1 MKNEHIELAKNQR
14 SFFETHATKTYDFRI
29 NQLKK
34 LKKAIDTYE
43 NEIIEALR
51 KDLNK
56 PEFEA
61 YATEIGIIYDEINF
75 SINNLSDW
83 MQKQEVNT
91 PLLHFP
97 SESFIV
103 NEPLGVVLI
112 IAPWNYPFQLTIG
125 PLIGA
130 IAAGNCAILKPS
142 EFTPNTSALLSK
154 IIAENFNQNY
164 IALVEGE
171 GHTIIPNLMENFVF
185 DHVFFTGSTAVGKN
199 IAQLAAKNLV
209 PTTLELGG
217 KSPAIIHEDANLKV
231 AAKRIIWG
239 KFINAGQTCVAPDYL
254 LIHKNIKAEFV
265 QLLKTEIA
273 ELSLESKNFTKII
286 NQKRFNVLKTYLTE
300 GNIIIGGEMDEKVLY
315 ISPTLIENLDKNA
328 KVMQD
333 EIFGPI
339 LPIFSYENLIE
350 VFEFIQTHKN
360 PLALYLFT
368 NNEKTEEEILTKI
381 PFGGGCIN
389 NTLIH
394 LGNPELPFGGRGNSG
409 MGSYHGKFGFN
420 VFSHQKAIIKTS
432 TWLDPSIKYPPYS
445 ELKTKLIKM
454 VMK

>member
-29 NQLKK
+29 TQLKK

-265 QLLKTEIA
+265 QLLKSEIA

-286 NQKRFNVLKTYLTE
+286 NQKRFDVLKTYLTE

-339 LPIFSYENLIE
+339 LPIFTYENLTE

-420 VFSHQKAIIKTS
+420 VFSHQKAIIKTG

>member
-217 KSPAIIHEDANLKV
+217 KSPAIIHDDANLKV

-273 ELSLESKNFTKII
+273 ELSLESRNFTKII
-286 NQKRFNVLKTYLTE
+286 NQKRFDVLKTYLTE

-339 LPIFSYENLIE
+339 LPIFTYENLIE

-420 VFSHQKAIIKTS
+420 VFSHQKAIIKTG

>member
-1 MKNEHIELAKNQR
+1 MNEHIELAKNQR
-14 SFFETHATKTYDFRI
+14 LFFETHATKAYDFRI

-34 LKKAIDTYE
+34 LKKAISSSE

-142 EFTPNTSALLSK
+142 EFTPNTSAILSK
-154 IIAENFNQNY
+154 IIAENFDKNY
-164 IALVEGE
+164 VALVEGE
-171 GHTIIPNLMENFVF
+171 GHLTIPTLMENFVF

-254 LIHKNIKAEFV
+254 LIHENIKAEFV
-265 QLLKTEIA
+265 QLLKSEIA

-286 NQKRFNVLKTYLTE
+286 NQKRFDVLKTYLAE
-300 GNIIIGGEMDEKVLY
+300 GSIIIGGEVDEKVLY

-339 LPIFSYENLIE
+339 LPIFSYKNLTE
-350 VFEFIQTHKN
+350 VFEFVQTHKN

-368 NNEKTEEEILTKI
+368 NNDKTEEEILTKI

-420 VFSHQKAIIKTS
+420 VFSHQKAIIKTA